1 MNVDEVYFPE
11 YSYILAHLHDNS
23 KGIRLKE
30 LEETLIKEINK
41 QKEQNEQNTKES
53 VVLKNELK
61 DFLEQKSKLESTQGI
76 FFDEFS
82 ALQKDYNQILL
93 DSKRQEETIFSLE
106 ARVGE
111 LERELLVCQ
120 KQREAVI
127 DLLREKEEVVFNLE
141 RRLSNLV

>member
-41 QKEQNEQNTKES
+41 QKEQN
-53 VVLKNELK
+53 
-61 DFLEQKSKLESTQGI
+61 SKLESTQGI
-76 FFDEFS
+76 IFEEFS
-82 ALQKDYNQILL
+82 ALQKDYNKILL
-93 DSKRQEETIFSLE
+93 DSKRQEETIFSLD

-141 RRLSNLV
+141 MRLSNLV